1 MKSLLIAGP
10 DGTLRDAYALALQA
24 HPQRRIEML
33 HIPSKDYYSFEL
45 GPLTAFPAAE
55 WDISIAVNEFYI
67 NDVRRALHAEVAAL
81 GYQAVSLVSPAAHV
95 SPDAVIGENAIVY
108 AGCFVGAGS
117 VIGHH
122 CVLRP
127 NVVLAEEV
135 TLGNYV
141 TLEANVS
148 IREKSNIGDFVTICS
163 NSTLT
168 RATVV
173 GAHCYLNLPRQYT
186 GTIAPCT
193 FYSPVFENPIRVL
206 SGGAAVSS

>member
-1 MKSLLIAGP
+1 MKSLLVTGP

-24 HPQRRIEML
+24 FPHRRVEML
-33 HIPSKDYYSFEL
+33 SIPSTDYYTFDLSGL
-45 GPLTAFPAAE
+45 AAFPASE
-55 WDISIAVNEFYI
+55 WDIAIAVNEFYI

-81 GYQAVSLVSPAAHV
+81 GYQAESLISPHAQVSA
-95 SPDAVIGENAIVY
+95 DAIVGENAIIH

-127 NVVLAEEV
+127 NVVLGEDV
-135 TLGNYV
+135 RLGNYA

-148 IREKSNIGDFVTICS
+148 IREKCSIGDFVTICS
-163 NSTLT
+163 NSSLT
-168 RATVV
+168 RTTVV

-193 FYSPVFENPIRVL
+193 FFSPMFENPVRVL
-206 SGGAAVSS
+206 SSVAATSS